1 MPASYS
7 DVAAVSSPTPSTSRV
22 ARRESILL
30 IACVLF
36 GFTALPAAIFV
47 VGRSIFGDYGGGYIG
62 DFFSSLI
69 GDVLSF
75 DPVVWFLVLSP
86 YVVIQGTRATVRAFR
101 LLRR

>member
-1 MPASYS
+1 M
-7 DVAAVSSPTPSTSRV
+7 SSPTPNTSRV

-30 IACVLF
+30 IACLLF
-36 GFTALPAAIFV
+36 GITVLPAAIFA

-62 DFFSSLI
+62 DFFGSMFSDI
-69 GDVLSF
+69 LSF

-86 YVVIQGTRATVRAFR
+86 YVVIQGTRATVRTFR

>member
-1 MPASYS
+1 M
-7 DVAAVSSPTPSTSRV
+7 SSPNPSPSRV

-30 IACVLF
+30 IACLIF
-36 GFTALPAAIFV
+36 GISALPAAIFA

-62 DFFSSLI
+62 DFFSSLFDDI
-69 GDVLSF
+69 LSF

-101 LLRR
+101 LLR